1 MSAGVAVAL
10 VLALLSTTLAS
21 LAYLREHDAAAAM
34 PALSL
39 RQPVHS
45 IALLLGNRGWLLG
58 FAMESGAFVLYA
70 MALALAPLALVQS
83 VAAGGIGLLAFL
95 TVRLGGGRLGRRR
108 VVGVA
113 ISVLGL
119 VALAVSLA
127 EGTHEGHSGST
138 PAVLVWL
145 GATATLAVAVI
156 VLGRRLLDVAVANA
170 LAGGLCF
177 SIGDISTK
185 LATQGG
191 ARVAFALTLIAGYTL
206 GTTLLQLGY
215 QAGAA
220 LTVAGLAT
228 LLTNVLPILA
238 GTIVLEEPV
247 PSGALGALRVLAF
260 VAVTVGAV
268 LLARPD
274 AKATPAAARA
284 LGESEDTRAHAGASD
299 AQPAPGAVVP
309 EPD

>member
-1 MSAGVAVAL
+1 MSAEIVVAFG
-10 VLALLSTTLAS
+10 LALLSATLAS
-21 LAYLREHDAAAAM
+21 LAYLREHDAAASMA
-34 PALSL
+34 ALSL
-39 RQPVHS
+39 RRPLHS
-45 IALLLGNRGWLLG
+45 LALLLGDRGWLLG

-70 MALALAPLALVQS
+70 AALALAPLALVQS

-95 TVRLGGGRLGRRR
+95 TVRLGGGRLGGRRLLG
-108 VVGVA
+108 VVL
-113 ISVLGL
+113 SVLGL

-127 EGTHEGHSGST
+127 EGTHEGRSGPT
-138 PAVLVWL
+138 LAVLVWL
-145 GATATLAVAVI
+145 GATAVLAAAVL
-156 VLGRRLLDVAVANA
+156 VLGRRPLGVAVANA

-206 GTTLLQLGY
+206 GTSLLQLGY

-260 VAVTVGAV
+260 VAVTIGAV

-284 LGESEDTRAHAGASD
+284 AGEA
-299 AQPAPGAVVP
+299 AVA
-309 EPD
+309 ESA